1 MVKGRLT
8 SDQLKDR
15 QTRTNL
21 TGQILLVYKQGD
33 SITIKDGRGVVADVV
48 QANIRTNNGVVY
60 SLNKVLQRAS

>member
-8 SDQLKDR
+8 SDQLKGG
-15 QTRTNL
+15 QTLTNL

-60 SLNKVLQRAS
+60 SINKVLQQAS